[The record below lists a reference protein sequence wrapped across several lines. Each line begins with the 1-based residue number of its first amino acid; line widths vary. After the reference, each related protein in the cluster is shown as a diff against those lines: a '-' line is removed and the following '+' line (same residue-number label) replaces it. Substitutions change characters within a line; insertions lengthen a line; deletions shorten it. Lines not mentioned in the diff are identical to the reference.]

1 MKGFL
6 RAVAGRCDT
15 HDKASPAKIARL
27 EQELGM
33 PESARPDSFT
43 DSYADPDLIDCGNE
57 RCRTRRKGEQR

>member
-27 EQELGM
+27 EQELGL
-33 PESARPDSFT
+33 PESARPASFVEAYT
-43 DSYADPDLIDCGNE
+43 DPDLIDCGSE